1 MQSPSL
7 LAGLHLEWLTRDVLS
22 TPVNVYKAPPY
33 KDLRSRLPSN
43 LTSQVERQDHFQ
55 GWLQVR
61 GGRGAGGQIPEQG
74 PALEHPRGKLP
85 GSFFF

>member
-1 MQSPSL
+1 MRSPPL
-7 LAGLHLEWLTRDVLS
+7 LVCILSGLQEMFRLLQ
-22 TPVNVYKAPPY
+22 YMFIKKAPPY
-33 KDLRSRLPSN
+33 KDLRSRVPSN
-43 LTSQVERQDHFQ
+43 LTSQVERQEHFQ

-61 GGRGAGGQIPEQG
+61 GGGGAGGQIPEQG